1 MTKED
6 YMCLPKARLAEML
19 AERDERDAKQITYIP
34 YYPNLPVYYDHPRII
49 QEYTTT
55 GKVINKEDSV

>member
-49 QEYTTT
+49 QDYTTT
-55 GKVINKEDSV
+55 CSLKKEDSV

>member
-34 YYPNLPVYYDHPRII
+34 YYPNLPVCYDHPRII
-49 QEYTTT
+49 QDYTTACSL
-55 GKVINKEDSV
+55 KKEDGV

>member
-34 YYPNLPVYYDHPRII
+34 YYPYNPIYVDHPMIP
-49 QEYTTT
+49 EYKTTCT
-55 GKVINKEDSV
+55 LGKEDSV